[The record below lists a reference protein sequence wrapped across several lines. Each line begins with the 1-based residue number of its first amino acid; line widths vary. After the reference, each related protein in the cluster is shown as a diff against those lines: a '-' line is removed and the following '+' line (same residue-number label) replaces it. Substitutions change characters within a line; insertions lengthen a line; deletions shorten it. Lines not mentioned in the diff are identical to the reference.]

1 MNIKLSKNGNRNN
14 PNIHCSQKFILK
26 IPNLVKSNQLFNQV
40 DSALILG
47 INLSKVNQEGECFNS
62 NRQVTVCMVLKVRFS
77 NKIKTKVPQDHFWV
91 ELINNLLLDP
101 LFNNPLQAYLDKI
114 NLLKI
119 VLCLVGQLNNL
130 PKLNL
135 AHYSEGL
142 LSLNQRLT
150 YFHKIILVPFLGKQ
164 IYKIIRLQDLEHK
177 LRKANLDK
185 VNLDSHREVF
195 LEIPFRV
202 VYFLKLLKL
211 SHLLSQEIR
220 LNSQH
225 KAVYL

>member
-1 MNIKLSKNGNRNN
+1 M
-14 PNIHCSQKFILK
+14 
-26 IPNLVKSNQLFNQV
+26 
-40 DSALILG
+40 
-47 INLSKVNQEGECFNS
+47 
-62 NRQVTVCMVLKVRFS
+62 
-77 NKIKTKVPQDHFWV
+77 

-135 AHYSEGL
+135 AHYSEVL

-185 VNLDSHREVF
+185 VNLDSHREDF

-211 SHLLSQEIR
+211 SHLLS
-220 LNSQH
+220 
-225 KAVYL
+225 

>member
-1 MNIKLSKNGNRNN
+1 
-14 PNIHCSQKFILK
+14 
-26 IPNLVKSNQLFNQV
+26 
-40 DSALILG
+40 
-47 INLSKVNQEGECFNS
+47 
-62 NRQVTVCMVLKVRFS
+62 
-77 NKIKTKVPQDHFWV
+77 V

-135 AHYSEGL
+135 AHYSEDL

-185 VNLDSHREVF
+185 VNLDSHRRDF

-211 SHLLSQEIR
+211 SHLLS
-220 LNSQH
+220 
-225 KAVYL
+225 

>member
-1 MNIKLSKNGNRNN
+1 M
-14 PNIHCSQKFILK
+14 
-26 IPNLVKSNQLFNQV
+26 
-40 DSALILG
+40 
-47 INLSKVNQEGECFNS
+47 
-62 NRQVTVCMVLKVRFS
+62 
-77 NKIKTKVPQDHFWV
+77 

-135 AHYSEGL
+135 GHYSEFL

-211 SHLLSQEIR
+211 SHLLS
-220 LNSQH
+220 
-225 KAVYL
+225 

>member
-1 MNIKLSKNGNRNN
+1 M
-14 PNIHCSQKFILK
+14 
-26 IPNLVKSNQLFNQV
+26 
-40 DSALILG
+40 D
-47 INLSKVNQEGECFNS
+47 
-62 NRQVTVCMVLKVRFS
+62 
-77 NKIKTKVPQDHFWV
+77 
-91 ELINNLLLDP
+91 LINNLLLDP

-135 AHYSEGL
+135 AHYSEDL

-177 LRKANLDK
+177 LRKPNLDK
-185 VNLDSHREVF
+185 VNLDSHREDF

-211 SHLLSQEIR
+211 SHLLS
-220 LNSQH
+220 
-225 KAVYL
+225 

>member
-1 MNIKLSKNGNRNN
+1 M
-14 PNIHCSQKFILK
+14 
-26 IPNLVKSNQLFNQV
+26 
-40 DSALILG
+40 
-47 INLSKVNQEGECFNS
+47 
-62 NRQVTVCMVLKVRFS
+62 
-77 NKIKTKVPQDHFWV
+77 

-185 VNLDSHREVF
+185 VNLDSHREDF

-211 SHLLSQEIR
+211 SHLLS
-220 LNSQH
+220 
-225 KAVYL
+225 

>member
-1 MNIKLSKNGNRNN
+1 M
-14 PNIHCSQKFILK
+14 
-26 IPNLVKSNQLFNQV
+26 
-40 DSALILG
+40 
-47 INLSKVNQEGECFNS
+47 
-62 NRQVTVCMVLKVRFS
+62 
-77 NKIKTKVPQDHFWV
+77 

-135 AHYSEGL
+135 AHYSEDL

-185 VNLDSHREVF
+185 VNLDSHREDF
-195 LEIPFRV
+195 LEISFRV

-211 SHLLSQEIR
+211 SHLLS
-220 LNSQH
+220 
-225 KAVYL
+225 